1 MSRNVWAYDSKECR
15 LYCFNTKAD
24 RTAYIN
30 KGMSDV
36 EAIDAAGTVAQDFRC
51 YAAKWGYSEAV
62 EEYISPNSPIRSFC
76 TN

>member
-1 MSRNVWAYDSKECR
+1 MSRNVWGYSPSEVK

-30 KGMSDV
+30 KGISDV

-51 YAAKWGYSEAV
+51 YAAKWGYPDAI
-62 EEYISPNSPIRSFC
+62 EEYISPNSLIRSF
-76 TN
+76 